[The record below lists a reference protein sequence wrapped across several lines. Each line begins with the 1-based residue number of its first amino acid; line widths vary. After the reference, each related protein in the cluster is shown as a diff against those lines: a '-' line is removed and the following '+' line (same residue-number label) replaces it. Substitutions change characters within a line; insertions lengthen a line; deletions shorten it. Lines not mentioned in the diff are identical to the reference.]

1 MMNAINRVVTALKF
15 LLGHLYCPGRHTYY
29 PQSDKKSYIQICIDN
44 LKWMIKH
51 REINHYYYM
60 YGLDV
65 KNGNDPDG
73 YLGKKE
79 FNKIRNQA
87 NSLVHIGDQSA
98 SYVCL
103 LRDKFLFF
111 HYLTA
116 LGFPIPEVIGLCN
129 SQEVTWLDIKTVEPL
144 NNLANRQLDV
154 FVKDLLGE
162 CANGVFSLKTDN
174 GVLVIDGHISDMQR
188 FSMQLGAMNIIQKRI
203 RQHSEMSKL
212 YSESVNT
219 IRLLSIYHPGRIQ
232 PLSAIL
238 RMGANGVCDNL
249 TTGGVAVGIDMK
261 TGKLTKHGV
270 MRPAFGRI
278 TERHPVSGAVFENF
292 EIPFFRQ
299 TVELIGRLHK
309 FFYGI
314 KCIGW
319 DIAITEKGPV
329 IIEGN
334 DNWEVPTFQ
343 FFDPHFKQK
352 LMEQLR

>member
-1 MMNAINRVVTALKF
+1 MQNVINRFITAVKF
-15 LLGHLYCPGRHTYY
+15 LLDHLYRPGRHTYY
-29 PQSDKKSYIQICIDN
+29 PRQDRKTYVQICVDN
-44 LKWMIKH
+44 FKWMIKH

-65 KNGNDPDG
+65 KNGNNPDW

-79 FNKIRNQA
+79 FNKIRNLA
-87 NSLVHIGDQSA
+87 NSPVHIGDQSA

-116 LGFPIPEVIGLCN
+116 LGFPTPEVIGLC
-129 SQEVTWLDIKTVEPL
+129 SPQKVTWLDTKKVEPL
-144 NNLANRQLDV
+144 NALVNRQLDV

-162 CANGVFSLKTDN
+162 CAKGVFSLKTDN
-174 GVLVIDGHISDMQR
+174 GVLLVDGIKKDIQQFR
-188 FSMQLGAMNIIQKRI
+188 MQLSAINIIQKRI
-203 RQHSEMSKL
+203 RQHSKMSTL
-212 YSESVNT
+212 YPKSVNT
-219 IRLLSIYHPGRIQ
+219 IRLLSIHHPDGIQ
-232 PLSAIL
+232 PLAAIL

-249 TTGGVAVGIDMK
+249 TAGGVAAGINME
-261 TGKLTKHGV
+261 TGKLTRYGV
-270 MRPAFGRI
+270 MRPDFGRM
-278 TERHPVSGAVFENF
+278 TDRHPVSGTIFENF
-292 EIPFFRQ
+292 EVPFFREA
-299 TVELIGRLHK
+299 VETISRLHK

-319 DIAITEKGPV
+319 DIAITENGPV

-352 LMEQLR
+352 LMVILQ